1 MSKNCYMSN
10 RPGTSDFKAR
20 CGVLML
26 YFLLFLLRL
35 SGSEATRDA
44 NLRLGGSEAVRV
56 GSLRSFGALLV

>member
-1 MSKNCYMSN
+1 
-10 RPGTSDFKAR
+10 
-20 CGVLML
+20 ML